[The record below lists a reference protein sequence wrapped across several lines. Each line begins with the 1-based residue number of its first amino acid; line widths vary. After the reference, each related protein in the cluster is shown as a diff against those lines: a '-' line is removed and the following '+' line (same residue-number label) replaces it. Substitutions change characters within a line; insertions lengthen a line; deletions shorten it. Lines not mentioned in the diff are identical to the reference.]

1 MREQY
6 ALGTMSS
13 TDGLRLV
20 EGADTSPYLNRS
32 LRSVA
37 SASVRVGDLV
47 RQAMTF
53 FETDRKAA
61 WRCLSDA
68 STLLGADAQALGVS
82 VPRADKIQPGGLAT
96 WQARRT
102 LAYIE
107 ANLPSKLD
115 IDDLANVVALSRS
128 HFSRSFKQS
137 IGLTPMEYVVVRRVE
152 RAKAMI
158 KTTREPLAEVALA
171 CGFADQAHLN
181 RRFRDVVGI
190 SPGRWRRG
198 NASASKSTANCGG
211 EVQAMQ
217 PASRSKAAQ
226 ELHYPRRRIGSPNDG
241 STRVQ

>member
-1 MREQY
+1 MRELY
-6 ALGTMSS
+6 SLGTMSS
-13 TDGLRLV
+13 TGSLGVAEAQD
-20 EGADTSPYLNRS
+20 SSSCMNRS

-37 SASVRVGDLV
+37 SAFIRVGDLV

-68 STLLGADAQALGVS
+68 STLLGPDVQDLGVNAPS
-82 VPRADKIQPGGLAT
+82 VDKLQPGGLAT

-107 ANLPSKLD
+107 ANLASKMD

-128 HFSRSFKQS
+128 HFSRAFKRCLGFS
-137 IGLTPMEYVVVRRVE
+137 PMEYVVVRRVE

-158 KTTREPLAEVALA
+158 SGTKEPLAVVALA

-181 RRFRDVVGI
+181 RRFRDIVGI
-190 SPGRWRRG
+190 SPGRWRRS
-198 NASASKSTANCGG
+198 SAPVA
-211 EVQAMQ
+211 
-217 PASRSKAAQ
+217 
-226 ELHYPRRRIGSPNDG
+226 
-241 STRVQ
+241 